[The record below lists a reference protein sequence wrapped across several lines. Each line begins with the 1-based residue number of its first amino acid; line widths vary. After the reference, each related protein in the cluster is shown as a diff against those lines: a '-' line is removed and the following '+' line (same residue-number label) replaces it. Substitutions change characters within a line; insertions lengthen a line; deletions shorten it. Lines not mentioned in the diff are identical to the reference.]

1 MIVTNL
7 LISNPGL
14 GLQSLQEAAER
25 LGLAGQRSQE
35 TDQTVLLTHLSQDPD
50 DHFVYGSVAGCG
62 RES

>member
-50 DHFVYGSVAGCG
+50 DHFVN
-62 RES
+62 

>member
-25 LGLAGQRSQE
+25 LGLVGERTQE
-35 TDQTVLLTHLSQDPD
+35 TDQAVLLAHLSQYTND
-50 DHFVYGSVAGCG
+50 DFVDGGVPS
-62 RES
+62 

>member
-35 TDQTVLLTHLSQDPD
+35 TDQTVLLTHLSQDSD
-50 DHFVYGSVAGCG
+50 DDFVDGGVVG
-62 RES
+62 